1 MRHLFST
8 LLACIAALGLAA
20 CDYPEQGFF
29 ALVGTDSVGERV
41 AYLPFMVDE
50 LTDDSHM
57 TIGFTV
63 YLPKYGELVEI
74 PLQNGE
80 DLSRRYW
87 LLEIADADSQAGN
100 LSLELEHAEER
111 LMLGGQYQAA
121 TGEPVQRV
129 AGFMV
134 PMAGDVS
141 QLVFSSEKPD
151 VPPVLSDVLFFE
163 IHPVSRAEFE
173 EYLGT
178 TVEKARRVAPSELP
192 DLSQAPQA
200 APVDQQ
206 APEEQKPPRKK
217 EEPSK
222 PPPIL
227 GGRR

>member
-1 MRHLFST
+1 MRHLT
-8 LLACIAALGLAA
+8 AAVLACASILWLTA

-29 ALVGTDSVGERV
+29 ALVGVDGEGERA

-63 YLPKYGELVEI
+63 YLPKYGELVEL

-87 LLEIADADSQAGN
+87 LLEIADADSGAGN
-100 LSLELEHAEER
+100 VSIELEHSEER
-111 LMLGGQYQAA
+111 LMLSGLYQSAA
-121 TGEPVQRV
+121 GEPVQRI

-134 PMAGDVS
+134 PVVGDVS

-151 VPPVLSDVLFFE
+151 VPRALSDVLFFE
-163 IHPVSRAEFE
+163 IHPVERGEFE
-173 EYLGT
+173 EFLGT
-178 TVEKARRVAPSELP
+178 TVEKARRVAASELP

-200 APVDQQ
+200 PTADEQ
-206 APEEQKPPRKK
+206 APEEQKPPRKQDD
-217 EEPSK
+217 K
-222 PPPIL
+222 PKSPPL